1 MTSVSRVSSSVLV
14 WLPEI
19 RGCPWQRNVT
29 VAAARGRFGAAIT
42 LEATGP
48 AASVPPSH
56 RANTGGSLGVV
67 TELTAQSILTNAGS
81 TDRTFARNDLRTS
94 AVLERFVG
102 GLTDSLQH
110 AGYTQLDA
118 PGPSTNV
125 VLHSIDADAPR
136 PYRRKAAPTFVIAIA
151 ELDTIPED
159 RVELLRVGY
168 PLLVRALANLC
179 VMVSDGAD
187 GLVVRFVTLEQGV
200 YGVGP
205 GLADDDLA
213 APRVRPHRTARGVAT
228 RDRQR
233 LRHRS
238 SRAPPERRRADRAD
252 APRRDARSTR
262 STSCPRRSRSR
273 RYSDRAISVTSSCS
287 TASAASRT
295 ATSSARYLGDELHGV
310 PDPDGPVYWMSAS
323 GVDKADLRLLGEHIL
338 LVRGFDPERETMVL
352 SVPPDV
358 KARRVSVDAI
368 EHWMIYREHPDVG
381 AILHVHG
388 WIDGTVST
396 DVNFPCG
403 TLQLAAS
410 VADLVRRAPDP
421 SRAVVGLRN
430 HGLTITGHS
439 LDDIFDR
446 FGAAIVP
453 RVPME

>member
-1 MTSVSRVSSSVLV
+1 
-14 WLPEI
+14 
-19 RGCPWQRNVT
+19 
-29 VAAARGRFGAAIT
+29 
-42 LEATGP
+42 
-48 AASVPPSH
+48 
-56 RANTGGSLGVV
+56 V

-213 APRVRPHRTARGVAT
+213 RLAFGRIEPLAASQLVIANDFVTDLPEHLRNGDEQTAQMLRAGRALDALDLLPAPFPIEEILGP
-228 RDRQR
+228 RD
-233 LRHRS
+233 LRHVELLYGIGGLS
-238 SRAPPERRRADRAD
+238 
-252 APRRDARSTR
+252 
-262 STSCPRRSRSR
+262 
-273 RYSDRAISVTSSCS
+273 YGNV
-287 TASAASRT
+287 
-295 ATSSARYLGDELHGV
+295 SARYLGDELHGV

-352 SVPPDV
+352 SVPPNV

-410 VADLVRRAPDP
+410 VADLVRRARDP

>member
-1 MTSVSRVSSSVLV
+1 MQDLS
-14 WLPEI
+14 
-19 RGCPWQRNVT
+19 
-29 VAAARGRFGAAIT
+29 AAA
-42 LEATGP
+42 
-48 AASVPPSH
+48 
-56 RANTGGSLGVV
+56 
-67 TELTAQSILTNAGS
+67 ILTRTGTEA
-81 TDRTFARNDLRTS
+81 RTFARNDLRTS
-94 AVLERFVG
+94 AVLERLLA
-102 GLTDSLQH
+102 GLTGAMRD
-110 AGYTQLDA
+110 AGYEQLDA

-125 VLHSIDADAPR
+125 VLHCIDAAEPR

-151 ELDTIPED
+151 ELAEIPEE
-159 RVELLRVGY
+159 RGELLRVGY

-179 VMVSDGAD
+179 VMVCGTPD

-200 YGVGP
+200 YCVGP
-205 GLADDDLA
+205 GLDDASLARDVFARVEPLA
-213 APRVRPHRTARGVAT
+213 ASQLVIANDFVTDLPARLHGGDEQTAQMLRAGCALDALDLLPAPFPIEEILGPR
-228 RDRQR
+228 D
-233 LRHRS
+233 LRHVELLYGIGGLS
-238 SRAPPERRRADRAD
+238 
-252 APRRDARSTR
+252 
-262 STSCPRRSRSR
+262 
-273 RYSDRAISVTSSCS
+273 YGNVSV
-287 TASAASRT
+287 
-295 ATSSARYLGDELHGV
+295 RYLGGDLPGV

-323 GVDKADLRLLGEHIL
+323 GVDKSDLRLIGEHIL
-338 LVRGFDPERETMVL
+338 LVRGFDPDREVMVL
-352 SVPPDV
+352 SVPAGV

-388 WIDGTVST
+388 WIDGTAST

-446 FGAAIVP
+446 VGAAIVP